1 VIVRIEMH
9 PAEQTRRIPMRLRIL
24 MLIGLL
30 LAWTS
35 AASAQR
41 DADAEIVTAEASDGL
56 TLVGEFYAT
65 EQPAPAILLL
75 HMLGSQR
82 SAWQPLIP
90 WLVDSG
96 YNVLAIDIRGHD
108 DTGGG
113 QDWPAAERDVETWL
127 DWLGEQPSVVPDQIA
142 TVGASIGANLAL
154 NGCAFDDRCVTTV
167 ALSPGLDYRGVVTE
181 TAIAEGLTDRS
192 TLLVASQQDS
202 YSADSVKT
210 LAMEAEGELG
220 LQLYMG
226 SAHGT
231 NLLREPGAPVIPVI
245 LNWLTTHLGIDA
257 TM

>member
-1 VIVRIEMH
+1 
-9 PAEQTRRIPMRLRIL
+9 MRLRIL
-24 MLIGLL
+24 MLIGLV
-30 LAWTS
+30 LAWAS

-41 DADAEIVTAEASDGL
+41 DADAEIVTVDASDGL
-56 TLVGEFYAT
+56 TLAGEFYAAD
-65 EQPAPAILLL
+65 QPAPAILLL

-90 WLVDSG
+90 WLTDAG
-96 YNVLAIDIRGHD
+96 YNVLAIDIRGHG

-127 DWLGEQPSVVPDQIA
+127 DWLGEQPSVIPDQIA

-154 NGCAFDDRCVTTV
+154 NGCAYDARCVTAV

-181 TAIAEGLTDRS
+181 TAIAEGLVDRS
-192 TLLVASQQDS
+192 ALLVASQRDT

-210 LAMEAEGELG
+210 LTAEAEGELG
-220 LQLYMG
+220 LQLYPG

-231 NLLREPGAPVIPVI
+231 NLLREPGAPVIPLI
-245 LNWLTTHLGIDA
+245 LNWLTTHLSVGA
-257 TM
+257 L